1 VKIKDH
7 IFKFIF
13 SRRQA
18 MKKKLVILAYLLFSI
33 LVIGSSQIAAQESI
47 KLNLPQAVEMA
58 LANNFEFQ
66 KAGYQLKNAEIDAK
80 RNEAENL
87 LSQSNLLERQNELL
101 LIQEKEQYQQKKE
114 DLIIQVVD
122 EYLQLKLA
130 QKDLQ
135 VKEKTSVIEKNTLE
149 NIKVQAKAGYKVE
162 LDVLE
167 QSNIYYDALFSFESS
182 KLDYQKLLG
191 NFQMTLGVNSKSQ
204 FELAEINAP
213 DFKEIKLDEALQKG
227 RQNSVALQMNNLEID
242 LASLELEK
250 SKVSDTPEIDLNKLE
265 NNLAVTKLDY
275 QIAQQNLDYQI
286 ESQWQNYVQTKNDIT
301 SSQNSLDQIYQHK
314 LIISNQVKAGLAS
327 EDEELSA
334 MVGVLEAEYRL
345 ASSVRNYY
353 NALLNLQS
361 IMGNLNKEDIQ

>member
-1 VKIKDH
+1 
-7 IFKFIF
+7 
-13 SRRQA
+13 
-18 MKKKLVILAYLLFSI
+18 MKKKLVILVFLLFGI
-33 LVIGSSQIAAQESI
+33 IVIGNIQIAAEENI
-47 KLNLPQAVEMA
+47 NLDLAKAIEIA
-58 LANNFEFQ
+58 LTNNLEFQ
-66 KAGYQLKNAEIDAK
+66 KADYQLENTEIDAEK
-80 RNEAENL
+80 NEAENL
-87 LSQSNLLERQNELL
+87 LTQSNLLQRQTELL
-101 LIQEKEQYQQKKE
+101 LNQGKEQYQQKKE
-114 DLIIQVVD
+114 DLILQVVD
-122 EYLQLKLA
+122 EYLQMKLA

-135 VKEKTSVIEKNTLE
+135 VKEKTSVMEKNTLE

-167 QSNIYYDALFSFESS
+167 QSNIYYDALFSFESA

-191 NFQMTLGVNSKSQ
+191 NFQMTLGVNSQSQ
-204 FELAEINAP
+204 FELAEIDAP

-227 RQNSVALQMNNLEID
+227 RQNSVALQMNNLQID

-286 ESQWQNYVQTKNDIT
+286 ESQWQNYMQTKNDIT
-301 SSQNSLDQIYQHK
+301 SSQNSLNQIK
-314 LIISNQVKAGLAS
+314 ENKTIISNQVKAGLAS

-334 MVGVLEAEYRL
+334 MVGVLQAEYRL

>member
-1 VKIKDH
+1 
-7 IFKFIF
+7 
-13 SRRQA
+13 
-18 MKKKLVILAYLLFSI
+18 
-33 LVIGSSQIAAQESI
+33 
-47 KLNLPQAVEMA
+47 
-58 LANNFEFQ
+58 
-66 KAGYQLKNAEIDAK
+66 
-80 RNEAENL
+80 
-87 LSQSNLLERQNELL
+87 
-101 LIQEKEQYQQKKE
+101 QQKKE

-135 VKEKTSVIEKNTLE
+135 VKEKASEMEKNTLE

-167 QSNIYYDALFSFESS
+167 QSNIYYDALFSFESA

-191 NFQMTLGVNSKSQ
+191 NFRMTLGLNSKSQ

-213 DFKEIKLDEALQKG
+213 DFREIKLDEALQKG
-227 RQNSVALQMNNLEID
+227 RQNSISLQMNNLQID

-286 ESQWQNYVQTKNDIT
+286 QSQWQNYVQTKNDIT
-301 SSQNSLDQIYQHK
+301 SSQNSLNQIK
-314 LIISNQVKAGLAS
+314 ENKTIISNQVKAGLAS
-327 EDEELSA
+327 EEEELSA
-334 MVGVLEAEYRL
+334 IVGVLEAEYRL

-361 IMGNLNKEDIQ
+361 IMGNLNKGDIQ

>member
-1 VKIKDH
+1 
-7 IFKFIF
+7 
-13 SRRQA
+13 
-18 MKKKLVILAYLLFSI
+18 MVILVCLLSGI
-33 LVIGSSQIAAQESI
+33 MLIGSIQVAAQESI
-47 KLNLPQAVEMA
+47 KLDLPQAVEMA
-58 LANNFEFQ
+58 LTNNLEFQ
-66 KAGYQLKNAEIDAK
+66 KAGYQLKNEAIDVK
-80 RNEAENL
+80 KSEAGNL
-87 LSQSNLLERQNELL
+87 LTQSNLLQRQNELL
-101 LIQEKEQYQQKKE
+101 LNQGKEQYQQKNE
-114 DLIIQVVD
+114 DLILQVVD

-135 VKEKTSVIEKNTLE
+135 VKEKTSVMEKNTLE

-167 QSNIYYDALFSFESS
+167 QSNEYYDALFSFESA

-204 FELAEINAP
+204 FELAAINIP

-227 RQNSVALQMNNLEID
+227 RQNSVALQMNNLQID

-286 ESQWQNYVQTKNDIT
+286 QSQWQNYMKTKNDIT
-301 SSQNSLDQIYQHK
+301 LSQNSLDQIYQHK
-314 LIISNQVKAGLAS
+314 LIISNQFKAGLAS

-334 MVGVLEAEYRL
+334 IVGVLEAEYRL

-361 IMGNLNKEDIQ
+361 IMGNLNKGDI